1 MKVVEKK
8 IEPRKKKIENWWWEK
23 SDFHG
28 IWRSSSWCLEKKKK
42 KWKSQMGNKQK
53 SWGYIGNKKWE
64 CVFYTWDWEKEPFV
78 CVSFDVDDEE
88 EVREYIYKFL
98 ILQPRFR
105 ARAFSF
111 MRNVFFNRNLET
123 YSWITIIQCRVA
135 GCLGEIGLSPAHSM

>member
-1 MKVVEKK
+1 MKVVDKK
-8 IEPRKKKIENWWWEK
+8 IEPRKKKLKIGDGK
-23 SDFHG
+23 SQIFMEFEDQALDA
-28 IWRSSSWCLEKKKK
+28 WKKRKK

-98 ILQPRFR
+98 ILRPRFR

-111 MRNVFFNRNLET
+111 MRNVFL
-123 YSWITIIQCRVA
+123 
-135 GCLGEIGLSPAHSM
+135 IGI